1 MSNEKKKA
9 RRGRGEASIYQRES
23 DGRWVGSL
31 SLGYDGAGK
40 RRRKVVYGETK
51 GEVAEELRKLQFNH
65 DAGRLVETEE
75 LTTGEYLSRWLA
87 VAETKTRPA
96 TFARYKQ
103 LTEQYL
109 VPALGATKLAK
120 LRPLHIESAYA
131 NLSRTATDGAKVF
144 ATANTRRAAGTVLG
158 IALRHAV
165 RLKLIPSNPAAEVS
179 KPRPAFREMSYMTP
193 GQARQFLDIARLS
206 RNHALYAIALGS
218 GCRLGELL
226 ALSWA
231 DIDFEKGTVDVR
243 RSLSQVKTE
252 FIVKEPKSQSSRRTV
267 TVPAFVLIALRD
279 HRAAALKAGLITSP
293 VFCTRN
299 ATYLNKTNVR
309 REFLALVKR
318 ANDTAREKAERTNTE
333 PDLIPA
339 GVRFHDLRHS
349 HATALIASGE
359 SIKAVSRRLGH
370 ADITITLKVYVHV
383 LPADDAKLATSAGA
397 LFG

>member
-1 MSNEKKKA
+1 M
-9 RRGRGEASIYQRES
+9 
-23 DGRWVGSL
+23 
-31 SLGYDGAGK
+31 
-40 RRRKVVYGETK
+40 
-51 GEVAEELRKLQFNH
+51 
-65 DAGRLVETEE
+65 
-75 LTTGEYLSRWLA
+75 
-87 VAETKTRPA
+87 
-96 TFARYKQ
+96 
-103 LTEQYL
+103 
-109 VPALGATKLAK
+109 
-120 LRPLHIESAYA
+120 
-131 NLSRTATDGAKVF
+131 
-144 ATANTRRAAGTVLG
+144 
-158 IALRHAV
+158 
-165 RLKLIPSNPAAEVS
+165 
-179 KPRPAFREMSYMTP
+179 
-193 GQARQFLDIARLS
+193 S

-243 RSLSQVKTE
+243 RSLSQVKSE

-267 TVPAFVLIALRD
+267 TVPAFVVTALRD
-279 HRAAALKAGLITSP
+279 HRAAALKAGLITAP

-318 ANDTAREKAERTNTE
+318 ANDTAREKAEKTNTE
-333 PDLIPA
+333 PALIPA

-383 LPADDAKLATSAGA
+383 LPADDANSPRAPEPCSG
-397 LFG
+397 GGGIGYS